1 MQQKGFHR
9 KLTAILS
16 ADVAGYSRLMQDD
29 EAATVSTLESHKQ
42 AFSDLINQHRG
53 RVVDSPGDNLLAEFA
68 SVVDAVQC
76 AVAVQKELQARNAEL
91 PEDRRMRFRIGVNL
105 GDVIEEGERIYGDGV
120 NIAARLESLA
130 DPGGICISKTA
141 FDHIE
146 SKLPLGY
153 EFLGEQTVKNI
164 TKPVG
169 AYRVVLEPRVTRKKG
184 TGFRGRG
191 SGRRMAVIGVAAVL
205 LAATGVGLWQVFLKP
220 PGPPPPVIEKADPQ
234 KMAFPLPDKPS
245 IAVLPFVNMSDD
257 PKQEYFSD
265 GITDEIITALS
276 KLSQIL
282 VIARN
287 STSTYKGK
295 PTSAKEVSEALGVR
309 YVLEG
314 SVRRDGD
321 RVRIGTQLIDALSG
335 HQLWAERYDRSL
347 KDIFSLQDE
356 ITLRIVTELRVRLT
370 SGESARMAAKGAKNL
385 DAYLKVLE
393 AADQLGRWTKESNQ
407 SAKQLLDEAVALDP
421 DYHLAFLLLSVTRD
435 ADVFFGTTESPQR
448 SIQEGVEFAQKAI
461 SLDEANGVAY
471 GQLGLLYIRLRQ
483 YDEAVEQA
491 EKGAP
496 LGPNNFETNRLAA
509 QVLAR
514 AGKVESALPLLD
526 NAIRLNPLPRYTFLI
541 AAGSIYHQAKQYEKA
556 LEIYKKAA
564 RLEPKNTGGYVGMAA
579 TASLTGNMAE
589 ARAAIGALHRVDPGY
604 SLEQVKKIF
613 ALRGDRDQE
622 PLNRFIEG
630 LKMVGLPERPPPT
643 LPGKASIA
651 VLAFQNMTGD
661 PQQEYFS
668 DGMAEQIITGLSQAP
683 DIYVTARTSS
693 FAYKGKSMTAQQ
705 IAEQLGVRYLLEGSV
720 QRDGDRVRIN
730 VQLIDGITG
739 NHIWADHF
747 DRKFEDLFALQ
758 DALTM
763 EVMAFLNVKF
773 SVGAAGSLKFSR
785 PNNLKAYE
793 HYIKGIYHHQRR
805 NPQDLSTAR
814 QLYEEAIKLDPG
826 FGAAYRML
834 GFVHADEVW
843 FRIAK
848 SPENSLEEA
857 EKAANKCIALTPAQP
872 PPYPLLSMI
881 SLLKKDWDNAIL
893 YGEKAVQLSPNE
905 AGCYLSLGMALRNV
919 GRFEESIV
927 NLETALRL
935 SPLRPLNTVNNLAWS
950 CVGNKQYDKA
960 ILLWNETLERNP
972 DYLFAYQ
979 GLAAA
984 YELSGHHEKALWA
997 AENVMRVN
1005 PKFSVA
1011 VEEKMSAVQDEVY
1024 RKRVFDALRRAGLK

>member
-1 MQQKGFHR
+1 MTTQTFAR
-9 KLTAILS
+9 KLAAILS

-29 EAATVSTLESHKQ
+29 EAATVATLESHKQ
-42 AFSDLINQHRG
+42 AFSDLIKQHRG

-76 AVAVQKELQARNAEL
+76 AVAVQKELQTRNAEL
-91 PEDRRMRFRIGVNL
+91 PEDRRMLFRIGVNL
-105 GDVIEEGERIYGDGV
+105 GDVIEEGARIYGDGV

-141 FDHIE
+141 FDQIE

-164 TKPVG
+164 ARPVG
-169 AYRVVLEPRVTRKKG
+169 AYRVVLEPRVTN
-184 TGFRGRG
+184 GRG
-191 SGRRMAVIGVAAVL
+191 TRHTAQGARKRRAAYGLAFVIAAAV
-205 LAATGVGLWQVFLKP
+205 GVGLWHFLLRP
-220 PGPPPPVIEKADPQ
+220 AAPIVEKADPS
-234 KMAFPLPDKPS
+234 KMALPLPEQPS

-321 RVRIGTQLIDALSG
+321 RVRVGTQLIDALSG

-347 KDIFSLQDE
+347 RDIFSLQDE

-393 AADQLGRWTKESNQ
+393 AAEQLGRWTKESNQ

-421 DYHLAFLLLSVTRD
+421 DYHLAYLLLSVTRD
-435 ADVFFGTTESPQR
+435 ADVFFGTTDSPQR

-461 SLDEANGVAY
+461 SLDEANGVAH

-483 YDEAVEQA
+483 YDKAVEQA

-496 LGPNNFETNRLAA
+496 LGPNNFETNRMAA

-514 AGKVESALPLLD
+514 AGKVEPALPLLD

-541 AAGSIYHQAKQYEKA
+541 AAGSIYHQAKRYEQA
-556 LEIYKKAA
+556 FEIYKKAA

-579 TASLTGNMAE
+579 AASLMGNMEE
-589 ARAAIGALHRVDPGY
+589 ARAAIGKLHRVDPGY

-622 PLNRFIEG
+622 PVNRFIEG
-630 LKMVGLPERPPPT
+630 LKTAGMPEQFPMA

-668 DGMAEQIITGLSQAP
+668 DGMAEQLITGLSQSP

-693 FAYKGKSMTAQQ
+693 FAYKGKSMTARQ

-720 QRDGDRVRIN
+720 QRDADRVRIN
-730 VQLIDGITG
+730 VQLIDGISG

-758 DALTM
+758 DAITM

-793 HYIKGIYHHQRR
+793 HYIRGLYHHQRR
-805 NPQDLSTAR
+805 NPQDLSAAR

-857 EKAANKCIALTPAQP
+857 EKAANKCIALTPGQP

-927 NLETALRL
+927 NLDTALRL
-935 SPLRPLNTVNNLAWS
+935 SPLRPLNIVNNLAWS

-984 YELSGHHEKALWA
+984 YELSGRHEKALWA